1 MERKVKVG
9 VIGVG
14 HLGSLHAKMFSSISC
29 AELVGVY
36 DKDINRASSVAKDY
50 RVKAFASVDGLCSA
64 VEAVSIATP
73 TSTHMDVGMQ
83 ALGKGLHLFI
93 EKPITKTVK
102 EAESLV
108 AESKRV
114 GRKIQV
120 GHIERFNPAILSVE
134 HMNLDP
140 LFIES
145 HRLAQ
150 FKPRGTDV
158 AVVLDLMIH
167 DIDIILSLVNAPV
180 EKIDASGVG
189 IVSDSLDIANARL
202 QFANGCVANVTASR
216 ISQKP
221 MRKMRLFQGNAYIS
235 IDFSEG
241 KAEVFRLVDSGD
253 RSVKPTL
260 LLGQID
266 SGSVKRSIVYEQP
279 KVKKVN
285 ALQYELE
292 LFLRT
297 IIDDTVPVVSA
308 EDGKKALEVAQEI
321 IALIEKQQSSVK
333 EMLEKRESNRSN
345 SADRK

>member
-1 MERKVKVG
+1 MINSKVKVG

-14 HLGSLHAKMFSSISC
+14 HLGSLHAKMFSSIQA
-29 AELVGVY
+29 AEFVGIY
-36 DKDINRASSVAKDY
+36 DTDVHKASSVAKEYKVRSFSTIDE
-50 RVKAFASVDGLCSA
+50 LCSG
-64 VEAVSIATP
+64 VDAVSIATP
-73 TSTHMDVGMQ
+73 TSTHMDVGLQ

-102 EAESLV
+102 EAESLI
-108 AESKRV
+108 AEAKRV
-114 GRKIQV
+114 GRKVQI

-145 HRLAQ
+145 HRMAQ

-167 DIDIILSLVNAPV
+167 DIDIILSLVKAPV
-180 EKIDASGVG
+180 EKIDASGIGV
-189 IVSDSLDIANARL
+189 VSENLDIANARL

-216 ISQKP
+216 ISQRA
-221 MRKMRLFQGNAYIS
+221 MRKMRLFQRDAYIS

-241 KAEVFRLVDSGD
+241 KAEVFRLVDSND
-253 RSVKPTL
+253 RSVKPTM

-266 SGSVKRSIVYEQP
+266 SGPIKRNIVYEQP
-279 KVKKVN
+279 KPKKVN

-292 LFLRT
+292 LFLRC
-297 IIDDTVPVVSA
+297 IIEDTTPVVSA
-308 EDGKKALEVAQEI
+308 EDGKRALEVAQEI
-321 IALIEKQQSSVK
+321 IASIERQLLKY
-333 EMLEKRESNRSN
+333 R
-345 SADRK
+345 